1 MNPPYRVGVGKV
13 SLSYAL
19 EFKKCRRKLKQ
30 TVIFRISYVKK
41 NIKKRNNVN

>member
-19 EFKKCRRKLKQ
+19 EFKKCRRKLK
-30 TVIFRISYVKK
+30 TDRYLSYVKK